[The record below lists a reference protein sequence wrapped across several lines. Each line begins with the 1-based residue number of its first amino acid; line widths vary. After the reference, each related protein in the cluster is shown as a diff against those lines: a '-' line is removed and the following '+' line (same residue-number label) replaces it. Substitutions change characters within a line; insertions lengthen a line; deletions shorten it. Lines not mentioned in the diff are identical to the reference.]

1 MKELNVEAKDEN
13 LQQVL
18 DFVNEQLEAFDCAP
32 QVQFQVEVAVEEIF
46 VNISHY
52 AYNPEVGPATIRA
65 EVSKDP
71 LSVTLTFMD
80 HGKPFD
86 PLVKSDPDVSDVGE
100 NDEIGGLGI
109 FMVKKSMDYVD
120 YEYKDGQNILTI
132 KKNLSTKG

>member
-13 LQQVL
+13 LQRVL
-18 DFVNEQLEAFDCAP
+18 DFVNEQLNGVECTE
-32 QVQFQVEVAVEEIF
+32 QIRFQLELAVEEIF

-52 AYNPEVGPATIRA
+52 AYDPEVGPATIRA
-65 EVSKDP
+65 EVSNNP

-86 PLVKSDPDVSDVGE
+86 PLVKSDPDISDVGE

-120 YEYKDGQNILTI
+120 YEYKDGQNILII
-132 KKNLSTKG
+132 KKNLSTKE